1 MKKTTV
7 LLDPGDVEF
16 LKEYGI
22 SPSRFARRAIK
33 LVMEGKLKAP
43 KGKKKEYTDRVMVSL
58 FLPDEYVSFLR
69 ENHINLSALIRE
81 EVKKL
86 KRRLG

>member
-22 SPSRFARRAIK
+22 SPSRFARRLIR
-33 LVMEGKLKAP
+33 LVMEGKLRAP
-43 KGKKKEYTDRVMVSL
+43 RGKKNEYADRVMISL
-58 FLPDEYVSFLR
+58 ALPEEYISFLR

-86 KRRLG
+86 KRKLD